1 MNKTK
6 KKNRKKVDTVKSVNN
21 SIRTSVRKLNP
32 ILKSIVGKK
41 VDVAMRDLQ
50 FSAKRISKDI
60 RKTIGSAV
68 ANAEN
73 NFQYDIDNLIVKEAY
88 CGKKIVMKRFR
99 PRAKGRAA
107 PILKPYSSVTIILSE
122 AKQMESHGQKVN
134 PVGFRLGVNSGWDS
148 VWYAKKKDFGNYLI
162 EDFKIREYIKKNVI
176 NSGVAKVMIERT
188 SNKCYVTIYTS
199 RPGFVIGKKGSDIDK
214 IKNNLSK
221 FTKNEVTLNIKE
233 VKKPETNAY
242 LVAENIA
249 QQLVKRI
256 SYRRAMKRAMQ
267 SCIRLGAKGIKVSIS
282 GRLGGNEIARTEWL
296 RDGSI
301 PSHTLRADIDYA
313 EAEALTTY
321 GIIGI
326 KVWIYKGEVF
336 AKEFSQET
344 NKVTPKEAK
353 E

>member
-122 AKQMESHGQKVN
+122 AKKMESHG
-134 PVGFRLGVNSGWDS
+134 
-148 VWYAKKKDFGNYLI
+148 
-162 EDFKIREYIKKNVI
+162 
-176 NSGVAKVMIERT
+176 
-188 SNKCYVTIYTS
+188 
-199 RPGFVIGKKGSDIDK
+199 
-214 IKNNLSK
+214 
-221 FTKNEVTLNIKE
+221 TK
-233 VKKPETNAY
+233 
-242 LVAENIA
+242 
-249 QQLVKRI
+249 
-256 SYRRAMKRAMQ
+256 S
-267 SCIRLGAKGIKVSIS
+267 
-282 GRLGGNEIARTEWL
+282 
-296 RDGSI
+296 
-301 PSHTLRADIDYA
+301 
-313 EAEALTTY
+313 
-321 GIIGI
+321 
-326 KVWIYKGEVF
+326 
-336 AKEFSQET
+336 
-344 NKVTPKEAK
+344 
-353 E
+353 